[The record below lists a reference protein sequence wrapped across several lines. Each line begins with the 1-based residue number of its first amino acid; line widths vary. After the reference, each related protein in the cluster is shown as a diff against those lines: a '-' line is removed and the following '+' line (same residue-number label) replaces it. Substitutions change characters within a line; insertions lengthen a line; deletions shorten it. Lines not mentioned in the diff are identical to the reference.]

1 MAEEFR
7 NAESEEERK
16 KLTKEYEEEYIK
28 IAFNTLSPL
37 MEQAINVGYI
47 DSTTRQM
54 LLDAINIM
62 IDNRNTIGNSGA
74 ILFPLRDKLQDVSQ
88 VKHTPIEQVL
98 DKFIIDA
105 NLSDIRFTGL
115 VDTLYKLY
123 NDVRKD
129 IT

>member
-16 KLTKEYEEEYIK
+16 KLTEEYEKEYIK
-28 IAFNTLSPL
+28 TAFNTLSPL
-37 MEQAINVGYI
+37 MEQVINVGYI

-74 ILFPLRDKLQDVSQ
+74 ILFPLRTKL
-88 VKHTPIEQVL
+88 
-98 DKFIIDA
+98 
-105 NLSDIRFTGL
+105 
-115 VDTLYKLY
+115 
-123 NDVRKD
+123 
-129 IT
+129 